1 MNLKQLA
8 TRSIIC
14 DKLQFDFYRYIVRI
28 LFLIF
33 FFTSSQAIAE
43 NTSIGVVNVNFL
55 MENAPQSKNS
65 SAKLKAKFFPLEQA
79 LAQQLDEINALVEKK
94 NTEEIL
100 SSPVKKTQLEREIKT
115 RRVIRSRALEDF
127 REELRFSRD
136 EALDKVQQEVYDA
149 IAAVRV
155 QRGIDII
162 IQEYISASKRVD
174 ITDDV
179 LKYLQEKMKKNKKNR
194 NSDQIKKGSDSGV
207 IPR

>member
-8 TRSIIC
+8 TRSTIF
-14 DKLQFDFYRYIVRI
+14 DRLRFDFYQYIVGM

-94 NTEEIL
+94 TTEEIL

-127 REELRFSRD
+127 REELRFSRG